1 MKNIAIFG
9 SGSGSNAEKILEYF
23 YGCTHAKVALIA
35 SNNRSSFI
43 LQLAKKHGVYNF
55 VFSKK
60 QLLNFSEFNGRL
72 LEKKIDFIVLAG
84 FLLKIP
90 KKLVTFYKNRI
101 INIHPSLLP
110 KYGGKGMFGM
120 NVHKAIIENNESF
133 SGITIHLVNEFYDQ
147 GKILFQEKCPVSTV
161 ESAESLAKKITAL
174 EHQFFAPTIL
184 NYIKKCQL

>member
-1 MKNIAIFG
+1 MKNIAVFG

-23 YGCTHAKVALIA
+23 SNCTHAKVVLIA
-35 SNNRSSFI
+35 SNNSSAFI
-43 LQLAKKHGVYNF
+43 LQRAKKYGIDSF
-55 VFSKK
+55 IFSKK
-60 QLLNFSEFNGRL
+60 QLLNFSEFNTTL
-72 LEKKIDFIVLAG
+72 LEKNIEFIVLAG

-90 KKLVTFYKNRI
+90 EKFIEFYKNKI

-120 NVHKAIIENNESF
+120 NVHKAIIKNNESY

-147 GKILFQEKCPVSTV
+147 GEILFQEKCAVSRV
-161 ESAESLAKKITAL
+161 ETAESLAKKISIL

>member
-9 SGSGSNAEKILEYF
+9 SGSGSNAEKILDYF
-23 YGCTHAKVALIA
+23 SNCTHAKVVLIV
-35 SNNRSSFI
+35 SNNSSSFI
-43 LQLAKKHGVYNF
+43 LQRAKKHGIDNF
-55 VFSKK
+55 IFSKK
-60 QLLNFSEFNGRL
+60 QLLNFSEFNSTL
-72 LEKKIDFIVLAG
+72 LEKRVDFIVLAG

-90 KKLVTFYKNRI
+90 KKLVTFYKDKI

-120 NVHKAIIENNESF
+120 NVHKAIIENNEPY

-147 GKILFQEKCPVSTV
+147 GKILFQEKCTV
-161 ESAESLAKKITAL
+161 TKFETAESLAKKISAL

-184 NYIKKCQL
+184 NYIKKCQS

>member
-23 YGCTHAKVALIA
+23 SSCTHAKVALIA

-43 LQLAKKHGVYNF
+43 LQRAKKHGIDSF

-60 QLLNFSEFNGRL
+60 QLFNFSEFNDKL

-90 KKLVTFYKNRI
+90 KKLVAFYKNRI

-120 NVHKAIIENNESF
+120 NVHKAIIENDEPY
-133 SGITIHLVNEFYDQ
+133 SGITIHLVHEFYDQ
-147 GKILFQEKCPVSTV
+147 GKILFL
-161 ESAESLAKKITAL
+161 SLI
-174 EHQFFAPTIL
+174 HI
-184 NYIKKCQL
+184 

>member
-1 MKNIAIFG
+1 LKNIAIFG

-23 YGCTHAKVALIA
+23 SSCTHAKVALIA

-43 LQLAKKHGVYNF
+43 LQRAKKHGIDSF

-60 QLLNFSEFNGRL
+60 QLFNFSEFNDKL

-90 KKLVTFYKNRI
+90 KKLVAFYKNRI

-120 NVHKAIIENNESF
+120 NVHKAIIENNEPY

-147 GKILFQEKCPVSTV
+147 GKILFQEKCNVSTA
-161 ESAESLAKKITAL
+161 ETAESLSKKISIL

-184 NYIKKCQL
+184 NYIKKCQS

>member
-9 SGSGSNAEKILEYF
+9 SGSGSNAEKILDYF
-23 YGCTHAKVALIA
+23 SNCTHAKVVLIV
-35 SNNRSSFI
+35 SNNSSSFI
-43 LQLAKKHGVYNF
+43 LQRAKKHGIDNF
-55 VFSKK
+55 IFSKK
-60 QLLNFSEFNGRL
+60 ELLNFSEFNNNL

-120 NVHKAIIENNESF
+120 NVHKAIIENNEPY

-147 GKILFQEKCPVSTV
+147 GKILFQEKCTVSTV
-161 ESAESLAKKITAL
+161 ETVESLSRKISTL

-184 NYIKKCQL
+184 NYIKKCQS

>member
-23 YGCTHAKVALIA
+23 SNCTHAKVALIA
-35 SNNRSSFI
+35 SNNSSSFI
-43 LQLAKKHGVYNF
+43 LQRAKKHGIDNF

-60 QLLNFSEFNGRL
+60 QLLNFSTFNDKL

-90 KKLVTFYKNRI
+90 KKLITFYKNRI

-120 NVHKAIIENNESF
+120 NVHKAIIENNEPY

-147 GKILFQEKCPVSTV
+147 GKILFQEKCTVSTV
-161 ESAESLAKKITAL
+161 ETAKSLSRKISTL

-184 NYIKKCQL
+184 NYIKKCQS

>member
-23 YGCTHAKVALIA
+23 SNCTHAKVALIA
-35 SNNRSSFI
+35 SNNSSSFI
-43 LQLAKKHGVYNF
+43 LQRAKKHGVDNF
-55 VFSKK
+55 IFSKK
-60 QLLNFSEFNGRL
+60 QLLNFSEFNDKL

-120 NVHKAIIENNESF
+120 NVHKAIIENNEPY

-147 GKILFQEKCPVSTV
+147 GKILFQEKCTVSSV
-161 ESAESLAKKITAL
+161 ETAESLAKKISTL

-184 NYIKKCQL
+184 NYIKKCQS

>member
-23 YGCTHAKVALIA
+23 ANCTHAKVALIA
-35 SNNRSSFI
+35 SNNSSSFI
-43 LQLAKKHGVYNF
+43 LQRAKKHGVDSF
-55 VFSKK
+55 IFSKK
-60 QLLNFSEFNGRL
+60 QLLNFSEFNDKL

-120 NVHKAIIENNESF
+120 NVHKAIIENNEPY

-147 GKILFQEKCPVSTV
+147 GKILFQEKCNVSTA
-161 ESAESLAKKITAL
+161 ETAESLSKKISTL

-184 NYIKKCQL
+184 NYIKKCQS

>member
-1 MKNIAIFG
+1 LKNIAIFG

-23 YGCTHAKVALIA
+23 ANCTHAKVALIA
-35 SNNRSSFI
+35 SNNSSSFI
-43 LQLAKKHGVYNF
+43 LQRAKKHGVDSF
-55 VFSKK
+55 IFSKK
-60 QLLNFSEFNGRL
+60 QLLNFSEFNDKL

-120 NVHKAIIENNESF
+120 NVHKAIIENNEPY

-147 GKILFQEKCPVSTV
+147 GKILFQEKCTVSTV
-161 ESAESLAKKITAL
+161 ETAESLSKKISTL

-184 NYIKKCQL
+184 NYIKKCQS

>member
-1 MKNIAIFG
+1 M
-9 SGSGSNAEKILEYF
+9 L
-23 YGCTHAKVALIA
+23 H
-35 SNNRSSFI
+35 
-43 LQLAKKHGVYNF
+43 
-55 VFSKK
+55 FSKK
-60 QLLNFSEFNGRL
+60 QLLNFSEFNDKL

-90 KKLVTFYKNRI
+90 KKLVAFYKNRI

-120 NVHKAIIENNESF
+120 NVHKAVIKNNESY

-147 GKILFQEKCPVSTV
+147 GKILFQEKCSVSTA
-161 ESAESLAKKITAL
+161 ETAESLSKKISTL

>member
-23 YGCTHAKVALIA
+23 SSCTHAKVALIA

-43 LQLAKKHGVYNF
+43 LQRAKKHGIDSF

-60 QLLNFSEFNGRL
+60 QLFNFSEFNDKL

-120 NVHKAIIENNESF
+120 NVHKAIIENNEPY

-147 GKILFQEKCPVSTV
+147 GKILFQEKCNVSTA
-161 ESAESLAKKITAL
+161 ETAESLSKKISTL

-184 NYIKKCQL
+184 NYIKKCQS

>member
-9 SGSGSNAEKILEYF
+9 SGSGSNAEKILEHF
-23 YGCTHAKVALIA
+23 SDCTHAKVVLVA
-35 SNNRSSFI
+35 SNNSSSFI
-43 LQLAKKHGVYNF
+43 LKRAKKHGIDCF

-60 QLLNFSEFNGRL
+60 QLLNFSEFNRKL
-72 LEKKIDFIVLAG
+72 LEKRIDFIVLAG

-90 KKLVTFYKNRI
+90 KKLIVFYKNRI

-120 NVHKAIIENNESF
+120 NVHKAIIENNESY

-147 GKILFQEKCPVSTV
+147 GKILFQEKCAVSKV
-161 ESAESLAKKITAL
+161 ETAESLAKKISTL

-184 NYIKKCQL
+184 NYIKKCQS

>member
-23 YGCTHAKVALIA
+23 SNCTHAKVALIA
-35 SNNRSSFI
+35 SNNSSSFI
-43 LQLAKKHGVYNF
+43 LQRAKKHGVDNF
-55 VFSKK
+55 IFSKK
-60 QLLNFSEFNGRL
+60 QLLNFSEFNDKL

-120 NVHKAIIENNESF
+120 NVHKAIIENNEPY

-147 GKILFQEKCPVSTV
+147 GKILFQKKCIVSTV
-161 ESAESLAKKITAL
+161 ETAESLSRKISTL

-184 NYIKKCQL
+184 NYIKKCQS

>member
-35 SNNRSSFI
+35 SNNSSAFI
-43 LQLAKKHGVYNF
+43 LQRAKKHGVDSF

-60 QLLNFSEFNGRL
+60 QLLNFSEFNDKL
-72 LEKKIDFIVLAG
+72 LEKNIDFIVLAG

-90 KKLVTFYKNRI
+90 KKFIAFYKNKI
-101 INIHPSLLP
+101 INLHPSLLP
-110 KYGGKGMFGM
+110 KYGGKGMYGM
-120 NVHKAIIENNESF
+120 NVHKAIIKNKESC
-133 SGITIHLVNEFYDQ
+133 SGITVHLVNEFYDQ
-147 GKILFQEKCPVSTV
+147 GEILFQEKCAVSADET
-161 ESAESLAKKITAL
+161 AESLSKKISTL

-184 NYIKKCQL
+184 NFIIKCQS

>member
-9 SGSGSNAEKILEYF
+9 SGSGSNAEKILDYF
-23 YGCTHAKVALIA
+23 SNCTHAKVVLIA

-43 LQLAKKHGVYNF
+43 LQRAKKHGIDSF
-55 VFSKK
+55 VFSKT
-60 QLLNFSEFNGRL
+60 QLLNFSEFNDKL

-84 FLLKIP
+84 FLLKLP

-120 NVHKAIIENNESF
+120 NVHKAIIENNEPY

-147 GKILFQEKCPVSTV
+147 GKILFQEKCNVSTA
-161 ESAESLAKKITAL
+161 ETAESLSKKISTL

-184 NYIKKCQL
+184 NYIKKCQS

>member
-1 MKNIAIFG
+1 MKNIAVFG

-23 YGCTHAKVALIA
+23 SNCTHAKVVLIA
-35 SNNRSSFI
+35 SNNSSAFI
-43 LQLAKKHGVYNF
+43 LQRAKKYGIDSF

-60 QLLNFSEFNGRL
+60 QLLNFSEFNTTL
-72 LEKKIDFIVLAG
+72 LEKNIEFIVLAG

-90 KKLVTFYKNRI
+90 EKLIEFYKNKI

-120 NVHKAIIENNESF
+120 NVHKAIIKNNESY

-147 GKILFQEKCPVSTV
+147 GEILFQEKCAISRV
-161 ESAESLAKKITAL
+161 ETAESLAKKISIL

>member
-9 SGSGSNAEKILEYF
+9 SGSGSNAEKILDYF
-23 YGCTHAKVALIA
+23 SNCTHAKVVLIV
-35 SNNRSSFI
+35 SNNSSSFI
-43 LQLAKKHGVYNF
+43 LQRAKKHGIDNF
-55 VFSKK
+55 IFSKK
-60 QLLNFSEFNGRL
+60 QLLNFSEFNSTL
-72 LEKKIDFIVLAG
+72 LEKRVDFIVLAG

-90 KKLVTFYKNRI
+90 KKLVTFYKDKI

-120 NVHKAIIENNESF
+120 NVHKAVIENNESF

-147 GKILFQEKCPVSTV
+147 GKILFQEKCTV
-161 ESAESLAKKITAL
+161 TKFETAESLAKKISAL

-184 NYIKKCQL
+184 NYIKKCQS